1 MNALVRHHGHE
12 HHGHEVG
19 KELLWDPWKD
29 FVGMERFW
37 DKFESFPELD
47 PMLCPKVD
55 LKEDKKS
62 FTVTTQLSGFPK
74 EDIKVDYDLGVLTI
88 SAEKKAE
95 KVKKGE
101 RHHRREQECGYFCN
115 RIALPQKI
123 DGSKIHADYK
133 NGMLKVE
140 LPKSEEKTAVE
151 IKVK

>member
-12 HHGHEVG
+12 LG

-37 DKFESFPELD
+37 DKFESFTELD

-101 RHHRREQECGYFCN
+101 KHHRREQEYGYFCN

>member
-12 HHGHEVG
+12 LG

-29 FVGMERFW
+29 FVNMDKFW
-37 DKFESFPELD
+37 GKFESLQKLYSV
-47 PMLCPKVD
+47 LCPKVD

-62 FTVTTQLSGFPK
+62 FTVTTQLSGFPE

-101 RHHRREQECGYFCN
+101 KHHRREQEYGYFCN

>member
-12 HHGHEVG
+12 LSE
-19 KELLWDPWKD
+19 ELLWNPWKD
-29 FVGMERFW
+29 FMNMDKFW
-37 DKFESFPELD
+37 GKFESLQKLYSV
-47 PMLCPKVD
+47 LCPKVG

-101 RHHRREQECGYFCN
+101 KHHRREQEYGYFCN